1 MHPNAAPDF
10 RREIVGAFPLPFSA
24 RPRHLTLMTNLR
36 PKFWET
42 VPLNKM
48 TAPEWE
54 ALCDGCGKCCL
65 NKIEY
70 EDTGEVEYT
79 RVACRL
85 LDNETCRCSSYANRF
100 QHVPECIR
108 LNPKTLTRI
117 AYWLPASCA
126 YKLLNQG
133 KPLPDWHPLVTGDP
147 DSTHTSGNSMRGQ
160 TVSEAAVDEDDWDDY
175 IIQENL

>member
-1 MHPNAAPDF
+1 
-10 RREIVGAFPLPFSA
+10 
-24 RPRHLTLMTNLR
+24 MTDLR

-42 VPLNKM
+42 IPLKKM

-85 LDNETCRCSSYANRF
+85 LDNETCQCSNYANRF
-100 QHVPECIR
+100 QFVPECIR
-108 LNPKTLTRI
+108 LNPKTLNRI
-117 AYWLPASCA
+117 AYWLPNSCA

-133 KPLPDWHPLVTGDP
+133 KPLPEWHPLVTADP
-147 DSTHTSGNSMRGQ
+147 ESTHSSGNSLRGQ
-160 TVSEAAVDEDDWDDY
+160 TVSEASVSEDEWDDY
-175 IIQENL
+175 IIQEDH

>member
-1 MHPNAAPDF
+1 
-10 RREIVGAFPLPFSA
+10 
-24 RPRHLTLMTNLR
+24 MTNLR

-42 VPLNKM
+42 VPLSKM
-48 TAPEWE
+48 TTPEWE

-85 LDNETCRCSSYANRF
+85 LDNETCRCSNYARRF
-100 QHVPECIR
+100 EFVPECIR
-108 LNPKTLTRI
+108 LNPKTLKKI
-117 AYWLPASCA
+117 SYWLPATCA
-126 YKLLNQG
+126 YKLLQQG

-147 DSTHTSGNSMRGQ
+147 NSTHTSGQSMRGQ
-160 TVSEAAVDEDDWDDY
+160 TVSEVTVDEDDWVDY

>member
-1 MHPNAAPDF
+1 M
-10 RREIVGAFPLPFSA
+10 
-24 RPRHLTLMTNLR
+24 TLRKN
-36 PKFWET
+36 FWET
-42 VPLNKM
+42 VPLSKM

-85 LDNETCRCSSYANRF
+85 LDGATCRCGNYEKRFSY
-100 QHVPECIR
+100 VPECVR
-108 LNPKTLTRI
+108 LNPKTLPKV
-117 AYWLPASCA
+117 AYWLPATCA
-126 YKLLNQG
+126 YKLLHQG
-133 KPLPDWHPLVTGDP
+133 NPLPNWHPLITGD
-147 DSTHTSGNSMRGQ
+147 SESVHLAGQSVRGI

-175 IIQENL
+175 LLEQDL